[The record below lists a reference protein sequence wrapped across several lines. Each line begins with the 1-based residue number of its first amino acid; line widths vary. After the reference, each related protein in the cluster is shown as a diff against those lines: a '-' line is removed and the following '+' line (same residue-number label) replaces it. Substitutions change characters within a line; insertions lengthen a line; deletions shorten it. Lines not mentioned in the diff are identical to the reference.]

1 MVRKKSLW
9 KRLKKQ
15 GAMQLFVLAG
25 IFYLIIFNLIP
36 MFGILMGFK
45 DYSIST
51 GIRGI
56 FTSEWVGLKYF
67 KEFIT
72 DYKFG
77 MLVRIPWR
85 LGY

>member
-1 MVRKKSLW
+1 
-9 KRLKKQ
+9 
-15 GAMQLFVLAG
+15 MQLFVLAG

-56 FTSEWVGLKYF
+56 FTSEWVGLKY
-67 KEFIT
+67 
-72 DYKFG
+72 
-77 MLVRIPWR
+77 LS
-85 LGY
+85 L

>member
-1 MVRKKSLW
+1 MEKI
-9 KRLKKQ
+9 KKQ

-56 FTSEWVGLKYF
+56 LPVSG
-67 KEFIT
+67 
-72 DYKFG
+72 
-77 MLVRIPWR
+77 
-85 LGY
+85 